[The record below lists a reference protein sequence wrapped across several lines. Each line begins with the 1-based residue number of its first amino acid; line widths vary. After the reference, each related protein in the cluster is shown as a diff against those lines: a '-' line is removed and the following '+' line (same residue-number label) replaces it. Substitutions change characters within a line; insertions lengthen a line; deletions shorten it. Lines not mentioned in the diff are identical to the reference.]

1 MWCSWS
7 LALQYNSEI
16 GSVKV
21 THTRDCC
28 KGQLVSSSL
37 FLTLPSLFG
46 QWTLSFLWDFWVRS
60 VPNEEKESSN
70 PSFVPKGFLSRNN
83 HNPLFHLGQK
93 KKDTRTFKIS
103 WSIRTHLYWIQL
115 SPGLLNFRLFLTE
128 GLEPGN
134 CWYLSS
140 RWTSKL
146 VNVIKIEPMYHF
158 STATH
163 KSQRGIFV

>member
-1 MWCSWS
+1 MLWQQGPALACCCRS

-16 GSVKV
+16 GSGKVKR
-21 THTRDCC
+21 TRDCC

-70 PSFVPKGFLSRNN
+70 SSFVPKGFLSRNN

-93 KKDTRTFKIS
+93 KKDTRTFKTS
-103 WSIRTHLYWIQL
+103 WSIRRHLNRIHL
-115 SPGLLNFRLFLTE
+115 SPGLFIFRLLLIK

-134 CWYLSS
+134 CWCLAS

-146 VNVIKIEPMYHF
+146 AKM
-158 STATH
+158 S
-163 KSQRGIFV
+163 